1 MDIKTLRYFLAVAR
15 EENMSRAA
23 AFLHV
28 SQPTLS
34 KQIKVLEDELGKM
47 LFVRH
52 SRSISLTEE
61 GILLRNRAQ
70 DLVGMADKIEKEF
83 LLLDDIT
90 GGDLYL
96 GLAESTQI
104 KYLAQAIKACK
115 AKYPDLRYHITS
127 GDTEQIEEK
136 LRNGLLDFLVL
147 AECPDSH
154 SYEYLEFPQ
163 ADTWGLV
170 MPENDPLA
178 RKNAITVDDLKGL
191 PLFCSEQ
198 AWTGDVE
205 RWAGSS
211 FPFLRLEGTF
221 RLSYNGSVFVREGL
235 GYLLTFDRLVDTSK
249 ESGLVFRPLAPQLE
263 SKLCIAWKRYQ
274 SFTPIAERF
283 LAQLRETFSSSS
295 RDSTISV
302 S

>member
-1 MDIKTLRYFLAVAR
+1 MEIKALRYFLAVAR
-15 EENMSRAA
+15 EENISRAA

-34 KQIKVLEDELGKM
+34 KQIRAMEDELGKM

-70 DLVGMADKIEKEF
+70 DLVGMADKIEQEF
-83 LLLDDIT
+83 LLLDDVT

-96 GLAESTQI
+96 GLAESAQI
-104 KYLAQAIKACK
+104 KYLARAIKACK
-115 AKYPDLRYHITS
+115 AKYPDLHYHITS

-136 LRNGLLDFLVL
+136 LRKGLLDFLVL

-178 RKNAITVDDLKGL
+178 RNHAITVDDLKGR
-191 PLFCSEQ
+191 PLLCSEQ
-198 AWTGDVE
+198 AWNGDVG
-205 RWAGSS
+205 RWAGSD
-211 FPFLRLEGTF
+211 FPSLRLEGTF
-221 RLSYNGSVFVREGL
+221 RLSYNGSVFVKEGL
-235 GYLLTFDRLVDTSK
+235 GYLLTFDRLVDTSQG
-249 ESGLVFRPLAPQLE
+249 SGLAFRPLAPRLE
-263 SKLCIAWKRYQ
+263 SKLVIAWKRYQ
-274 SFTPIAERF
+274 AFTPIAKRF
-283 LAQLRETFSSSS
+283 LGQLRETFPSSSK
-295 RDSTISV
+295 DPAISV